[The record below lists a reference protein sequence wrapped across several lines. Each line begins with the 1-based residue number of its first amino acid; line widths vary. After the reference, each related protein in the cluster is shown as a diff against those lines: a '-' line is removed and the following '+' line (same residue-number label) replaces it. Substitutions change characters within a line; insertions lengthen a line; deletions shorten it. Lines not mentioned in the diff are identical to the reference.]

1 MEIGI
6 EHFTCQ
12 GSGLCKI
19 FKLIIS
25 TGKKVLT
32 GNINVEVR
40 RQVVE
45 ENSSLVLAV
54 PGSKTSR
61 A

>member
-6 EHFTCQ
+6 EPFTCQ

-19 FKLIIS
+19 LKLIIS
-25 TGKKVLT
+25 TSKKVL
-32 GNINVEVR
+32 NINVEVR
-40 RQVVE
+40 RQVVQ

-54 PGSKTSR
+54 PGSKTWR

>member
-6 EHFTCQ
+6 EHFTFQ
-12 GSGLCKI
+12 DSGLCKI
-19 FKLIIS
+19 LKLIIS
-25 TGKKVLT
+25 TGKKVL
-32 GNINVEVR
+32 NINVEVR

>member
-19 FKLIIS
+19 FKLIFFS
-25 TGKKVLT
+25 TSKKVL
-32 GNINVEVR
+32 NINVEVR

-54 PGSKTSR
+54 LRSKTSR

>member
-12 GSGLCKI
+12 DSGKI
-19 FKLIIS
+19 FELIIS
-25 TGKKVLT
+25 TTKKVL
-32 GNINVEVR
+32 NINVEVR

-54 PGSKTSR
+54 PGSKTSG